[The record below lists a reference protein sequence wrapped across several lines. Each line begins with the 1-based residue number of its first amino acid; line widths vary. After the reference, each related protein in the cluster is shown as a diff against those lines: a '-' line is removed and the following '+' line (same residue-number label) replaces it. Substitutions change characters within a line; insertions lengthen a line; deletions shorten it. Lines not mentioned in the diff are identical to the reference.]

1 MTTTS
6 NTLPGAEELADQ
18 AAPLDALL
26 IDAALGPLRRFAP
39 DMSAAKF
46 ATGLASRPRITSQRL
61 GSLAAELARIG
72 AGTSVLAPGKRD
84 RRFTDPA
91 WTENPLLRR
100 IVQAYLAAGQTAGQL
115 VGDAA
120 LDWRDEKRLRFAV
133 DNIVEA
139 LSPSN
144 VPLVNPAS
152 AKTAID
158 TGGRSLVRGGLS
170 LLRDLAAPPRIP
182 EMVDRSSFEVGRNI
196 AVTPGAV
203 VMRTDV
209 CELIQYRPQTEQV
222 REIPMLVVPPTI
234 NKYYALDLAPD
245 RSLIEYL
252 VRGGQQMFVISWRNP
267 DARHAGWGLDTYVQA
282 VLDALDAVER
292 ICSAGRTALTGVCAG
307 GIIASITAAHLA
319 ATGQQGRLAA
329 LSLLVTVLDNAQA
342 DTVAALADRRLAS
355 AAKTMSRRRGYL
367 DGRALAEVF
376 AWLRPG
382 DLIWNYWVNNYLL
395 GKKPP
400 AFDILFWNADTTRM
414 SAKLH
419 ADFVDLAMGNR
430 LITPGALTVLGV
442 PVDLSRIEVDAYI
455 VAGIA
460 DHITPWQNCYSSTQ
474 LLGGESRFILSTSG
488 HIAALVNPPGN
499 PKASYQ
505 VNKDNPA
512 DPADWLKTARADQG
526 SWWPDMVAW
535 LGERCGAEQPAPAEL
550 GGSGLRPL
558 VDAPGTYVFD
568 T

>member
-6 NTLPGAEELADQ
+6 STPPGAEELADQ
-18 AAPLDALL
+18 AAPLEALL
-26 IDAALGPLRRFAP
+26 VDAALGPLRRFTP
-39 DMSAAKF
+39 GAAAVRF
-46 ATGLASRPRITSQRL
+46 AAGLAGRPRSTGRRL

-72 AGTSVLAPGKRD
+72 GGTSVLAPARRD

-91 WTENPLLRR
+91 WTQNPLLRR
-100 IVQAYLAAGQTAGQL
+100 LVQAYLAATQAADML
-115 VGDAA
+115 VGDAG
-120 LDWRDEKRLRFAV
+120 LDWRDERRVRFAV
-133 DNIVEA
+133 ENLVEA

-144 VPLVNPAS
+144 VPLLNPAS

-170 LLRDLAAPPRIP
+170 LLRDMAAPPRIP
-182 EMVDRSSFEVGRNI
+182 EMVDSSSFEVGRNI

-203 VMRTDV
+203 VLRTEMF
-209 CELIQYRPQTEQV
+209 ELIQYRPQTQRV
-222 REIPMLVVPPTI
+222 REVPLLVVPPTI
-234 NKYYALDLAPD
+234 NKYYALDLAPG
-245 RSLIEYL
+245 RSLVEYL
-252 VRGGQQMFVISWRNP
+252 VRGGQQIFVISWRNP
-267 DARHAGWGLDTYVQA
+267 DARHAGWGLDAYGQA

-292 ICSAGRTALTGVCAG
+292 ICGTGRTALTGVCSG
-307 GIIASITAAHLA
+307 GIIASIAAARLA
-319 ATGQQGRLAA
+319 AAGQQGRLAA

-342 DTVAALADRRLAS
+342 GLVAALTDRRLVS
-355 AAKTMSRRRGYL
+355 AAKAMSRRRGYL

-419 ADFVDLAMGNR
+419 ADFVDLAMDNQ
-430 LITPGALTVLGV
+430 LITPGAVTVLGV
-442 PVDLSRIEVDAYI
+442 PVDLSQIEVDAYI

-505 VNKDNPA
+505 VNKNNPA
-512 DPADWLKTARADQG
+512 NPADWLKTAQAGQG
-526 SWWPDMVAW
+526 SWWPDMLGW
-535 LGERCGAEQPAPAEL
+535 LGDRCGAEKPAPAEL
-550 GGSGLRPL
+550 GGSGLRSL